1 MTRKQLVFSEP
12 FPYLKNH
19 YREFVQVAFLDV
31 MEADKEN
38 ALLFDTLKQRFIEFT
53 NLVFKA
59 TKGKL
64 WSSQVHL
71 PTSNFTSS
79 TSSN

>member
-1 MTRKQLVFSEP
+1 MTRRQFVFSEP
-12 FPYLKNH
+12 FPYLKH
-19 YREFVQVAFLDV
+19 HFGEFVEVAFLDV
-31 MEADKEN
+31 LEADKEN
-38 ALLFDTLKQRFIEFT
+38 ALLFGTLKQRFIEFT
-53 NLVFKA
+53 KHVFKT

-64 WSSQVHL
+64 WGSQGHL